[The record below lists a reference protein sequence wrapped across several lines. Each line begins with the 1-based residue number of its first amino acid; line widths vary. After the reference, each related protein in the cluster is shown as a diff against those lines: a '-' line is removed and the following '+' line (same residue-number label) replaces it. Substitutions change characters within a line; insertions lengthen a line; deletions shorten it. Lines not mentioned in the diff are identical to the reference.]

1 MNEMIM
7 DVVTVNMKLSIDGDS
22 DSEFIDRVETAA
34 DEFMEDVEKFVRL
47 SIREQLGE
55 DAEKVTLNFEW

>member
-1 MNEMIM
+1 M